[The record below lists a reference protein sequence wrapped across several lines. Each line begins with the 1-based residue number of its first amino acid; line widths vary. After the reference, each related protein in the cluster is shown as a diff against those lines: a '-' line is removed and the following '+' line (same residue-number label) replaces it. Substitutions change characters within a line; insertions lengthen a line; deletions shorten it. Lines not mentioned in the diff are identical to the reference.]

1 MSSPELS
8 ELARRHYLAALREA
22 FGGMLD
28 RLDDALFDLAERS
41 DSEEVRGDY
50 FEVMRGMRTTREELE
65 NEFLGTIER
74 VWDGGDAPS
83 SATAEQAENMAL
95 SLAVRY
101 AEGEC
106 ADELAL
112 LRRRLM
118 PQVAHPRGVQQA
130 LAPRILFGAFEYV
143 CAGLQAGV
151 PVRMV
156 LLKFFERHVGAEL
169 RGIYQRML
177 DLLEGSGGALQT
189 LPAAA
194 ADSDLPAA
202 GAPQPDPVLGGA
214 DIGSVVNRLVR
225 GERPGP
231 VEVLKLLATQQS
243 DAGGVFSRTASFDL
257 ARYGDDSATAVS
269 GVDLA
274 VDMMA
279 LLYDGSYG
287 DPGLSPF
294 IKVQLARLQL
304 PLLKV
309 ALRDPGFL
317 SRRSHPAR
325 RFFSAVLALGRARGQ
340 AIEPS
345 EEGRLNALVD
355 QVAERCVEDPAIFET
370 ALATLMATA
379 PAAAGG
385 AGRDVNQVEIA
396 EREAQRAIEQRRA
409 GHDVPDV
416 IATFLVGHWQRHLVD
431 VYLRHG
437 RDSAAWWRAVGTAEA
452 LIWAVTAPETPDNR
466 ARLAELR
473 ARLVRQLRGGLEE
486 LGVPSAQQE
495 VFYARL
501 REIIDAALYMEPPAQ
516 EIDLADLE
524 ADTDLPPIVSIT
536 NSAGVAVS
544 VIDDD
549 ADADSGDAPAGDAQS
564 DAQFLAD
571 QEGDF
576 DDDADA
582 DSGDAPAGD
591 TQSDAQFLAD
601 QEGDD
606 PAGPIEVV
614 ETGDAEISFDAPDG
628 PPGGAAEGGGAPD
641 SDAAPGNVDPVAELL
656 RRRGMDADTLVI
668 EEIVLEGHAGADGG
682 RLGKGSKPR

>member
-1 MSSPELS
+1 MNIPELS
-8 ELARRHYLAALREA
+8 ELARRQYLTALRDA

-41 DSEEVRGDY
+41 DNEELRAGY
-50 FEVMRGMRTTREELE
+50 FEVMRGMRTTREALE
-65 NEFLGTIER
+65 NQFLGTIEQ
-74 VWDGGDAPS
+74 VWEGGEAPS
-83 SATAEQAENMAL
+83 SAIAEQAENMAL

-130 LAPRILFGAFEYV
+130 LAPRVLFGAFEYV
-143 CAGLQAGV
+143 CSGLQAGV

-169 RGIYQRML
+169 RGIYQRLL

-189 LPAAA
+189 VPHGSDVSAA
-194 ADSDLPAA
+194 PAA
-202 GAPQPDPVLGGA
+202 GAPRPAPGPGGA

-231 VEVLKLLATQQS
+231 VEVLKLLATQQG
-243 DAGGVFSRTASFDL
+243 DAGGVFSRTASLDV

-287 DPGLSPF
+287 DTGISPF

-340 AIEPS
+340 SIEPA
-345 EEGRLNALVD
+345 EEARLNALVD
-355 QVAERCVEDPAIFET
+355 QVAEHCVEDPAIFET

-385 AGRDVNQVEIA
+385 FGPARDVSQVEAA
-396 EREAQRAIEQRRA
+396 EREAQRAIDQRRA
-409 GHDVPDV
+409 GREVPEV
-416 IATFLVGHWQRHLVD
+416 IDTFLLGHWQRYLVD
-431 VYLRHG
+431 IYLRHG
-437 RDSAAWWRAVGTAEA
+437 RESAAWKRALGTAEA

-473 ARLVRQLRGGLEE
+473 ARLVRQLRGGLDE

-501 REIIDAALYMEPPAQ
+501 RELIDAALYMEPPAQ
-516 EIDLADLE
+516 EIELADLE
-524 ADTDLPPIVSIT
+524 ADTDLPPIVSFT

-544 VIDDD
+544 VFDDP
-549 ADADSGDAPAGDAQS
+549 DSGDAPAGHA
-564 DAQFLAD
+564 
-571 QEGDF
+571 
-576 DDDADA
+576 
-582 DSGDAPAGD
+582 
-591 TQSDAQFLAD
+591 QSDAQFLAD

-606 PAGPIEVV
+606 PAAAFDV
-614 ETGDAEISFDAPDG
+614 EAGDEEISIEAPDG
-628 PPGGAAEGGGAPD
+628 SSGEPGTGGDAPGSDAPPGTL
-641 SDAAPGNVDPVAELL
+641 DPVAELL

-668 EEIVLEGHAGADGG
+668 EEIVLEGHAGGDG
-682 RLGKGSKPR
+682 RLGKGSKHR